1 MSTSVQSGASAPRL
15 GFPIAMV
22 CIVMVAI
29 DLRPGIV
36 STGPILPLIREEFG
50 LTHTAASL
58 LTAIP
63 DLLMGALA
71 LPTPWLARRLGRDR
85 VILAALALLFLATL
99 GRAFANSTAWLLL
112 TTAGVGVGI
121 AIAGALIAGFIKAR
135 FPTRAAVAMG
145 IYATALS
152 VGSTLSAALTGPV
165 AATSGGWRFAFGLWS
180 VLGVVALSA
189 WLYIAQRERSDRG
202 LEPSSQ
208 RFSLPV
214 GNRTAWLVALFF
226 ACQNFLFYAC
236 ITWLAPLFRESGFGA
251 TSSGL
256 VLASFTVA
264 FTLANPVFGTL
275 SRNDDRRFLLALSG
289 LLAFAGFTLLAV
301 APTHFPFLAVPI
313 LAIGLGGA
321 FTLGMTLPL
330 DNTRGPD
337 EANAWNAFVLTVGYL
352 IAAGG
357 PFSVGALRDATGS
370 FVPPLWMLAGVAAV
384 MLCLT
389 PLLRPHRYPTAVAGG

>member
-1 MSTSVQSGASAPRL
+1 MSISSGCSHPATRL
-15 GFPIAMV
+15 AFPVAMV
-22 CIVMVAI
+22 CIVLVAV

-50 LTHTAASL
+50 LSHTGASL

-71 LPTPWLARRLGRDR
+71 LPTPWLAHRIGRDR
-85 VILAALALLFLATL
+85 AIVGALALLLAATL
-99 GRAFANSTAWLLL
+99 GRAFAQSTLWLLL
-112 TTAGVGVGI
+112 TTAGVGAGI

-152 VGSTLSAALTGPV
+152 FGSTISAALTGPV
-165 AATSGGWRFAFGLWS
+165 AATGGGWRLASGVWS
-180 VLGVVALSA
+180 VLGVIALSA
-189 WLYIAQRERSDRG
+189 WLYVARRERSADAP
-202 LEPSSQ
+202 ESSPR
-208 RFSLPV
+208 RFPLPF

-236 ITWLAPLFRESGFGA
+236 ITWLAPLFREGGFGV

-256 VLASFTVA
+256 VLASLTIA

-275 SRNDDRRFLLALSG
+275 SRNEDRRGLLALSG
-289 LLAFAGFTLLAV
+289 VLAFAGFALLAA
-301 APTHFPFLAVPI
+301 APTRFPFLAVPI

-330 DNTRGPD
+330 DNTREPG

-370 FVPPLWMLAGVAAV
+370 FVPSLWMLAGVAAL
-384 MLCLT
+384 MLALT
-389 PLLRPHRYPTAVAGG
+389 PLLSPHRHPSEDAGD